1 MLIQPNEVM
10 GALRP
15 LSDAVYRSKGTI
27 EDGYYH
33 FCSAFFDPR
42 FQDYL
47 YDIVKTG
54 LAVDNPRIQ
63 ETTLTRYGA
72 LAGDVMALSV
82 SFFNGRRELPDLIRD
97 IIADLQVLEPLR
109 QAIRREFSEHPPK
122 FFTPP
127 RQQ

>member
-10 GALRP
+10 DALRP
-15 LSDAVYRSKGTI
+15 LSDAVYRTEGTI
-27 EDGYYH
+27 EDGYAR
-33 FCSAFFDPR
+33 FCSVFYDPR
-42 FQDYL
+42 FQEYL
-47 YDIVKTG
+47 YDLVKSG
-54 LAVDNPRIQ
+54 LAVDNPDIQ
-63 ETTLTRYGA
+63 EKTLTRYGA
-72 LAGDVMALSV
+72 ICGDVIALGASV
-82 SFFNGRRELPDLIRD
+82 FNGRRELPDLIRD